1 LKPVDHSVSAGFCHA
16 VNADQR
22 RDAIAL
28 KSGVPRADELE
39 VSHFHSS
46 SYPAIAGDTGPGDP
60 LSRLTRAY
68 DRSVL
73 ACNSTNFVKAH
84 RSIGLLRASLDL
96 DSEASR
102 TFDKLFQ
109 WCEGQLDRGNYA
121 AASRSLAAMRGA
133 WVAAT
138 FARSLARTGASA
150 RHGSARQAESP
161 FA

>member
-1 LKPVDHSVSAGFCHA
+1 LH
-16 VNADQR
+16 
-22 RDAIAL
+22 
-28 KSGVPRADELE
+28 ADEWE

-46 SYPAIAGDTGPGDP
+46 SYPAIASDNGPGDP

-73 ACNSTNFVKAH
+73 ACNSGNFVRAH

-96 DSEASR
+96 DSDASR

-121 AASRSLAAMRGA
+121 EASRSLAAMRGA

-138 FARSLARTGASA
+138 FARTFARTV
-150 RHGSARQAESP
+150 GSARPAIVRQSESP
-161 FA
+161 LA